1 MTQMNLSSNKETDL
15 QTQRM
20 DLCLPRGGREGW
32 SGSLGLVDEN

>member
-1 MTQMNLSSNKETDL
+1 MNLSSNKETDL
-15 QTQRM
+15 QRM